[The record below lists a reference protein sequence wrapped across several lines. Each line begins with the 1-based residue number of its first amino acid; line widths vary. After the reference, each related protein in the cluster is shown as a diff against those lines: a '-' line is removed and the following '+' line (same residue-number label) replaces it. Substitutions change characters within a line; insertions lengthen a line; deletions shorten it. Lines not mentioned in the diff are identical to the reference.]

1 MVDSI
6 HVLHVDDDSAF
17 RDLAAELLERADD
30 SITVHSESDPTAV
43 PACIEAEPI
52 DCIVSDFDMPECDG
66 LELCF
71 RIRSEYP
78 EFPFV
83 LFTNRTG
90 ADIVERAMSA
100 GATDYIQKETGTHHY
115 ELLANRITLAVT
127 RHRALQR
134 LGEVDSLPG
143 NRASSETPFDSDD
156 VSMVNAEAVGDRDD

>member
-6 HVLHVDDDSAF
+6 QVLHVDDDSAF

-30 SITVHSESDPTAV
+30 SITVYSESDPTAV

-66 LELCF
+66 LELCH
-71 RIRSEYP
+71 RVRREYP

-90 ADIVERAMSA
+90 AEIVDRAMSA

-134 LGEVDSLPG
+134 LGEVDGVPG
-143 NRASSETPFDSDD
+143 ERASSETPLDGDD
-156 VSMVNAEAVGDRDD
+156 ISMANAEAVGDRDD